1 MKAFEYAKPSSVEQ
15 AVAALADADSAEALS
30 GGTDLLCRTKDYIS
44 SPDRVVYLK
53 GIDGLRGVSTDG
65 DTLVIGAGTTLT
77 DIVEDE
83 TIQEKYPALRQAA
96 LEVGTPQIRNMASL
110 GGNLLQRPRCWYY
123 RSGFGLL
130 GGKRENGKLVRELG
144 GEFAPFDVSIVGKP
158 QGGHVVRV
166 GDNRYH
172 AIFKTDGDA
181 LYVNP
186 SNTAPPL
193 IALGA
198 KGVIVGPD
206 GERTVSIEDLY
217 TIPEEEGDR
226 EIALKPGEVLIKVV
240 IPGSKGKNASYEV
253 RQKLSH
259 DWPLILASVCLE
271 MDGNKVSKASIVL
284 GQVAP
289 IPWKC
294 EKAEEAITGKEITP
308 ETAEAAGEAAT
319 EGAEPLSKNAYK
331 VPLVK
336 IAVKRALLAAIGD
349 RYWEQEEA

>member
-1 MKAFEYAKPSSVEQ
+1 MKAFEYASPSSVEQ
-15 AVAALADADSAEALS
+15 AVAALAGADSAEALS
-30 GGTDLLCRTKDYIS
+30 GGTDLLCRMKDYIS
-44 SPDRVVYLK
+44 SPERIVYLK
-53 GIDGLRGVSTDG
+53 EIDGLRGINTEG
-65 DTLVIGAGTTLT
+65 DNVVIGAGTTLT
-77 DIVEDE
+77 DIVDDE
-83 TIQEKYPALRQAA
+83 TIRDQYPALRQAA
-96 LEVGTPQIRNMASL
+96 LEVGTPQIRNMSSL
-110 GGNLLQRPRCWYY
+110 AGNLLQRPRCWYY

-158 QGGHVVRV
+158 QGGHVVRM

-172 AIFKTDGDA
+172 AIFKTDGAA
-181 LYVNP
+181 LFVNP
-186 SNTAPPL
+186 SNTAPAL

-198 KGVIVGPD
+198 KGVLVGPV
-206 GERTVSIEDLY
+206 GERTVSIEELY
-217 TIPEEEGDR
+217 TIPEDEGDH
-226 EIALKPGEVLIKVV
+226 ELTLKPGELLTKVLLPKAE
-240 IPGSKGKNASYEV
+240 GRSATYEV

-259 DWPLILASVCLE
+259 DWPLVLASVCLE
-271 MDGNKVSKASIVL
+271 MDGDKVSKASIVL
-284 GQVAP
+284 GQVAA
-289 IPWKC
+289 IPWKS

-319 EGAEPLSKNAYK
+319 EGAEPLSQNAYK